1 MTRCNLHSENWH
13 SPSSFSFSKMILPC
27 PFLTAGGRHQ
37 IAPPCH
43 HEGLGPV
50 IKHFV
55 STSRTSCCRQ
65 GIHPH
70 VCRREGIHGA
80 VKDSTQLHAVMKD
93 STPWWRTLCR
103 HQGFCL
109 YQRQSWRRPGTMWR
123 STISTLHQRHFVL
136 FLVVWLHRKL
146 SVMSFVIW
154 SLSNM
159 ILFFQPCAS

>member
-13 SPSSFSFSKMILPC
+13 SPSSFSFSKTILPC
-27 PFLTAGGRHQ
+27 PFLTAGGRHRS
-37 IAPPCH
+37 APPCH
-43 HEGLGPV
+43 HEGLGPA

-65 GIHPH
+65 GIHPP

-80 VKDSTQLHAVMKD
+80 VKDSTQLRAVMKD

-103 HQGFCL
+103 HQGFCPH
-109 YQRQSWRRPGTMWR
+109 QRRSWRRPGTMWR
-123 STISTLHQRHFVL
+123 STISTLHRRHFVL
-136 FLVVWLHRKL
+136 FLVVWLPRKL
-146 SVMSFVIW
+146 SVLLFVIW